1 MAGKSKAVDGE
12 GEKRVLTE
20 RELMKFKALRARKE
34 RLQFAVERL
43 GLQAGQRERQLR
55 KSVAAQ

>member
-1 MAGKSKAVDGE
+1 MAGKGQSGE
-12 GEKRVLTE
+12 AEGGKKVLSE
-20 RELMKFKALRARKE
+20 RDLMRYKALKARKE

-43 GLQAGQRERQLR
+43 SLQAGQRERQLR